1 MVQFTLQHNLDC
13 GSFFYILTKLEFRDS
28 CLGQRKNIADELL
41 VWVSKWTQRQ
51 IWTNAGLCQLRL
63 KAIYSLVLNKGKITL
78 LLILVFIEAFS
89 LAEVYIFHFF
99 NGFKNLSINSNF
111 KNYKMINILQTLTSY
126 KTAFSNFNR
135 HIPTLRVLW
144 LWTFYLEEY

>member
-89 LAEVYIFHFF
+89 LAEVYIFDFF
-99 NGFKNLSINSNF
+99 NGFKNLSIKSNF
-111 KNYKMINILQTLTSY
+111 KNYKIDQHSPNLNFIQNCL
-126 KTAFSNFNR
+126 SNFSR